1 MTSIVYLLFGYISG
15 SVLYAQVFA
24 RVFHKENIIENSKDQ
39 NPGVANA
46 FQYGGFWCGLFT
58 LFGDLAKGFFPVYLY
73 THFGNAGYLNT
84 LQAVLVIASPVI
96 GHAFPVFYHF
106 KGGKGITVT
115 FGVLL
120 GLFPIWEP
128 AVMLAA
134 LFIIFSLVLR
144 ITPHFYRTGVTYICT
159 LIGVFLFVDEM
170 VIRLSF
176 LLITVN
182 VLTRLHI
189 SKEERKEPEVKLLWM
204 R

>member
-46 FQYGGFWCGLFT
+46 FQYGGFWCGFFT

-134 LFIIFSLVLR
+134 LFIIFFIGAADYAPFL
-144 ITPHFYRTGVTYICT
+144 PHRRHLHMHPYRS
-159 LIGVFLFVDEM
+159 VFVRRRNGD
-170 VIRLSF
+170 
-176 LLITVN
+176 
-182 VLTRLHI
+182 
-189 SKEERKEPEVKLLWM
+189 KA
-204 R
+204 